1 MKTKKKS
8 KVKII
13 IIVVVVVV
21 VLLGVL
27 FAKVLSSISKT
38 MEAAME
44 EMQGGNAESLYTVER
59 QDIEQEITTS
69 GNVIGVAQDPYL
81 SPVTAKV
88 KDVYVEVGQTVKKGD
103 VLLTY
108 EDDALGTE
116 LEKVQIQAEETRA
129 AGNESYEIVN
139 EASGKASEASKKVK
153 ELKEDIKELK
163 KETSKLTK
171 EVQGYEKQIAAV
183 EEASKSKETETDI
196 KSNSTETQDADVQ
209 ADADST
215 QDETTQTK
223 EVETPTVNEKAYE
236 KAVSNLSKKNEELAK
251 KEAELAEQEAIVAA
265 NEDVKVSESQRVQI
279 NAANR
284 LNDMSVNSAQESLDK
299 ARAGIKAEHDGIVS
313 AVDILQGTYAQETM
327 TLMTIIPSDQIGVEF
342 DVSKDDLGSISE
354 GQKARIVVADH
365 EYNGK
370 VEFISRVAVM
380 SDGAGNNQAVNQG
393 GTIKGRIVLDNPDD
407 NIFLGVSAKVYIF
420 VGESKQTL
428 CVPYQALN
436 TDINGDFVYVVNGEQ
451 LIERKDVTVGIH
463 SDEYYEILSGIE
475 EGDSVI
481 LNVTSDMKPGDEFIN
496 PDAAMDPAGGLAE

>member
-13 IIVVVVVV
+13 IIIVVVVVA
-21 VLLGVL
+21 LMGVL
-27 FAKVLSSISKT
+27 IAKVMSSFSKT

-44 EMQGGNAESLYTVER
+44 EMQGNNAKSLYTVER
-59 QDIEQEITTS
+59 QDIEQEISTS
-69 GNVIGVAQDPYL
+69 GNVIGVEQDVYP

-88 KDVYVEVGQTVKKGD
+88 KDVCVEVGQPVKKGD
-103 VLLTY
+103 ILLTY
-108 EDDALGTE
+108 EDDDLGDE
-116 LEKVQIQAEETRA
+116 LERVQLQAEESRA
-129 AGNESYEIVN
+129 AGNESYEIAN

-153 ELKEDIKELK
+153 DLKEDIKKLK
-163 KETSKLTK
+163 SQIKDLQKK
-171 EVQGYEKQIAAV
+171 VQNYEDQIAAEDAANAV
-183 EEASKSKETETDI
+183 DPNKKDTNESQDVKTEEDGD
-196 KSNSTETQDADVQ
+196 NTQEEKQ
-209 ADADST
+209 
-215 QDETTQTK
+215 QTK
-223 EVETPTVNEKAYE
+223 TNNKVSAVDEKAYK
-236 KAVSNLSKKNEELAK
+236 KAVADLEKKNEELAK
-251 KEAELAEQEAIVAA
+251 KEAALAEQEGIVAA
-265 NEDVKVSESQRVQI
+265 NEDVKVSNSQQAQI

-284 LNDMSVNSAQESLDK
+284 LNDMSVNNAQESLDK

-313 AVDILQGTYAQETM
+313 SVDILQGTYAQETM

-342 DVSKDDLGSISE
+342 DVSKDDLGFISE

-365 EYNGK
+365 EYDGK

-407 NIFLGVSAKVYIF
+407 NIFIGVSAKVFIF
-420 VGESKQTL
+420 AGESKQTL